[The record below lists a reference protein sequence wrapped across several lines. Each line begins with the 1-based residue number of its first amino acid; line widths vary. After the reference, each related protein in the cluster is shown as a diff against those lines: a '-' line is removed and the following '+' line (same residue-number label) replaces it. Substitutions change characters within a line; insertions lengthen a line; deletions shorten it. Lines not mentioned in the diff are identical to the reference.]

1 MQEAF
6 LKPHVYKLI
15 RSRPFM
21 GKLFG
26 TNGIRLEFLEGK
38 YDLLQIARIGE
49 AIASYFNGGEVL
61 MGRDARTTGIA
72 ISNIISGI
80 LSMYGIEVHDMGLVP
95 TPVLQYIV
103 KAEGYDGGVMIT
115 ASHNPPQYNGI
126 KVMNKD
132 GIEVSREEE
141 TRIEA
146 LYDEARPGKSY
157 SEVKPIR
164 EIDAGYMLRTYEDHL
179 LELFP
184 SESIKRFV
192 IAADFANSVASL
204 VLPRILEE
212 LGIRL
217 KSINGHLSGLF
228 PGRLPE
234 PRQDTLL
241 ETAKAVREMGVDF
254 AVAFDGDGDRSMFI
268 TGKGEVIPGD
278 RSGLILAES
287 LLDEE
292 EGGYVVTPVSSS
304 SMVKAEVEKRG
315 GKVIWTKVGSVDV
328 SHTLMRTGGIC
339 GFEDNGGFIW
349 PRHHP
354 VRDGISTTLLM
365 MHVLS
370 EKGKN
375 LDQVYSELPS
385 MFLYR
390 DRIEMPRE
398 RAMRIIEAIQKEVSN
413 AVTIDG
419 VRVDYDDSW
428 FLIRP
433 SGTENVLRITIEA
446 VSNDRLE
453 ELRKWIFSFISRI
466 N

>member
-1 MQEAF
+1 
-6 LKPHVYKLI
+6 
-15 RSRPFM
+15 M

-26 TNGIRLEFLEGK
+26 TNGIRLEFIEGK
-38 YDLLQIARIGE
+38 YDLVQITKIGE

-61 MGRDARTTGIA
+61 MGRDSRTTGNA
-72 ISNIISGI
+72 VSNIISGV

-103 KAEGYDGGVMIT
+103 KAEGYNGGVMIT

-126 KVMNKD
+126 KVMGKD
-132 GIEVSREEE
+132 GVEVSREEE
-141 TRIEA
+141 AKIES
-146 LYDEARPGKSY
+146 LYNEARPGRSY
-157 SEVKPIR
+157 NEVKPIR
-164 EIDAGYMLRTYEDHL
+164 EIDAGYMLRIYEEHL
-179 LELFP
+179 LGLF
-184 SESIKRFV
+184 SRESIKRGFV

-204 VLPRILEE
+204 VLPRILES
-212 LGIRL
+212 LDIKL

-234 PRQDTLL
+234 PRQDTLA
-241 ETAKAVREMGVDF
+241 ETAKAVRETGVDF
-254 AVAFDGDGDRSMFI
+254 AVAFDGDGDRSIFI
-268 TGKGEVIPGD
+268 TGRGEVIPGD

-287 LLDEE
+287 LLE
-292 EGGYVVTPVSSS
+292 EGQGYIVTPVSSS
-304 SMVKAEVEKRG
+304 SMVKTEVEKKG
-315 GKVIWTKVGSVDV
+315 GKVVWTRVGSVDV
-328 SHTLMRTGGIC
+328 SHTLMKVGGIC

-370 EKGKN
+370 RLGKS
-375 LDQVYSELPS
+375 LDQAYSELPS

-398 RAMRIIEAIQKEVSN
+398 RAMRIIEAIQSKVSN

-419 VRVDYDDSW
+419 IRVDYDDSW

-446 VSNDRLE
+446 TSNDRLE
-453 ELRKWIFSFISRI
+453 ELRKWIFSFISSV

>member
-1 MQEAF
+1 
-6 LKPHVYKLI
+6 
-15 RSRPFM
+15 M

-26 TNGIRLEFLEGK
+26 TNGIRLEFIEGK
-38 YDLLQIARIGE
+38 YDLVQITKIGE

-61 MGRDARTTGIA
+61 MGRDSRTTGNA
-72 ISNIISGI
+72 VSNIISGV

-126 KVMNKD
+126 KVMGKD

-141 TRIEA
+141 AKIES
-146 LYDEARPGKSY
+146 LYNEAKPGRSY
-157 SEVKPIR
+157 NEVKPIR
-164 EIDAGYMLRTYEDHL
+164 EIDAGYMLGTYEEHL
-179 LELFP
+179 LGLF
-184 SESIKRFV
+184 SRESIKQGFV

-204 VLPRILEE
+204 VLPRILES
-212 LGIRL
+212 LDIRL

-234 PRQDTLL
+234 PRQDTLA
-241 ETAKAVREMGVDF
+241 ETAKAVREAGVDF
-254 AVAFDGDGDRSMFI
+254 AVAFDGDGDRSIFI
-268 TGKGEVIPGD
+268 TGSGEVIPGD

-287 LLDEE
+287 LLEE
-292 EGGYVVTPVSSS
+292 EGRGYIVTPVSSS
-304 SMVKAEVEKRG
+304 SMVKTEVEKKG
-315 GKVIWTKVGSVDV
+315 GKVVWTRVGSVDV
-328 SHTLMRTGGIC
+328 SHTLMKVGGIC

-370 EKGKN
+370 RLGKS
-375 LDQVYSELPS
+375 LDQAYSELPS

-398 RAMRIIEAIQKEVSN
+398 RAMRIIEAIQSKVSN

-419 VRVDYDDSW
+419 IRVDYDDSW

-446 VSNDRLE
+446 TSNDRLE
-453 ELRKWIFSFISRI
+453 ELRKWIFSFISSV

>member
-1 MQEAF
+1 
-6 LKPHVYKLI
+6 
-15 RSRPFM
+15 M

-38 YDLLQIARIGE
+38 YDLVQITKIGE

-61 MGRDARTTGIA
+61 MGRDSRTTGNA
-72 ISNIISGI
+72 VSNIISGV

-126 KVMNKD
+126 KVMGKD

-141 TRIEA
+141 AKIESLYNETRTG
-146 LYDEARPGKSY
+146 RSY
-157 SEVKPIR
+157 NEVKPIR
-164 EIDAGYMLRTYEDHL
+164 EIDTGYMLRTYEEHL
-179 LELFP
+179 LGLF
-184 SESIKRFV
+184 SRESIKREFV

-204 VLPRILEE
+204 VLPRILES
-212 LGIRL
+212 LDIKL

-234 PRQDTLL
+234 PRQDTLA
-241 ETAKAVREMGVDF
+241 ETAKAIREAGVDF
-254 AVAFDGDGDRSMFI
+254 AVAFDGDGDRSIFI
-268 TGKGEVIPGD
+268 TGSGEVIPGD

-287 LLDEE
+287 LLEE
-292 EGGYVVTPVSSS
+292 EGRGYIVTPVSSS
-304 SMVKAEVEKRG
+304 SMVKTEVEKKG
-315 GKVIWTKVGSVDV
+315 GKVVWTRVGSVDV
-328 SHTLMRTGGIC
+328 SHTLMKVGGIC

-365 MHVLS
+365 MHALTRM
-370 EKGKN
+370 GKS
-375 LDQVYSELPS
+375 LDQAYSELPS

-398 RAMRIIEAIQKEVSN
+398 RAMRIIEAIQSKVSN

-446 VSNDRLE
+446 TSNDRLE
-453 ELRKWIFSFISRI
+453 ELRKWIFSFISGV